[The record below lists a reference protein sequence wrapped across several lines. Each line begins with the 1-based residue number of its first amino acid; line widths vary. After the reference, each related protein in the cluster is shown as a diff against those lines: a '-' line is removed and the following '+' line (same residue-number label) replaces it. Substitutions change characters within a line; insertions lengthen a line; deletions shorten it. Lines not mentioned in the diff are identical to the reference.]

1 MGFKSQINARR
12 KLLNRTI
19 PEIAE
24 YVAIQPPNLYR
35 MLASDRDMRGSTLDA
50 LAAAL
55 DAQWMLI
62 PKHLVPEVER
72 LLSGK
77 TIGPDDV
84 PSSVERLLGDKQ

>member
-1 MGFKSQINARR
+1 MSFKSQINARR

-24 YVAIQPPNLYR
+24 YVAIQSPNLYR